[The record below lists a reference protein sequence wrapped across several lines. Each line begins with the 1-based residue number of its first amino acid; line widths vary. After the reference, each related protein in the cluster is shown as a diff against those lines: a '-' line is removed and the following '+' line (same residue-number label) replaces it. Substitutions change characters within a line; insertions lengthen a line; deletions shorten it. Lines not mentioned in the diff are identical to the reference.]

1 MNNPVVFQSTSDDQ
15 VASINFEP
23 VSGICDY
30 MDIVW
35 GVKEALGRLEESD
48 EFRVVHL
55 SSRFENFLPDNVLM
69 ESTIPSN
76 VGLLSRLISGIALP
90 MVADVPKNAFGLGL
104 EILLCA
110 DVRICSWNSGFSMNQ
125 VKYGIIPHDGG
136 TQRLPRKAGIGRALE
151 LILTGRVFDAREAFE
166 MGLVQ
171 YVSEQN
177 CSSKIIAESVL
188 EAICQ
193 AGPIATKYFK
203 EAVKSGSDMTLR
215 DGLILETDLNVILQS
230 TSDRAEGIDSFMEKR
245 TPKFTGE

>member
-1 MNNPVVFQSTSDDQ
+1 MNNPVVFQSTSEHQ

-136 TQRLPRKAGIGRALE
+136 TQRLPRIAGIGRALE

-230 TSDRAEGIDSFMEKR
+230 TSDRAEGIASFMEKR

>member
-1 MNNPVVFQSTSDDQ
+1 MNNPVVFQSTSGHQ

-35 GVKEALGRLEESD
+35 GVKDALGRLEESD

-136 TQRLPRKAGIGRALE
+136 TQRLPRIVGIGRALE
-151 LILTGRVFDAREAFE
+151 LILTGRVFDAREALE

-177 CSSKIIAESVL
+177 GSSKIFAESVL

-230 TSDRAEGIDSFMEKR
+230 TSDRAEGIASFMEKR